1 MAIAKAPAPSFMA
14 RFAGFLLGS
23 RLPTS
28 RQVTERL
35 SNLAALGVLAANP
48 LSSVAYATEEMLLVL
63 VLGPVAA
70 LTWSAPLALAI
81 VGLLAILTV
90 SYRQTIHAY
99 PQGGG
104 AYNVARENLGLRA
117 GLAAASGLLID
128 YVLTVAVSI
137 AAGVAAIT
145 SAYSGLRP
153 YKVEL
158 ALFAIVVLTLINLRG
173 VRSTGRLSTVPTL
186 AFIGILVAL
195 LITGVVRYVV
205 LGTPVPAAPEAA
217 DALAGV
223 GLFLLL
229 RAFAAGCTALTGI
242 EAIANAVGVF
252 KPPESKNAGR
262 TMLWMALILAGLF
275 IGITYFARRLGVVPA
290 ADQTVVSQIAR
301 LVFAG
306 SPAYYVV
313 QIATVGVL
321 GLAANTAFS
330 AFPRVTYLLGRDRY
344 LPQQLS
350 DTGRRLVFSNGII
363 LLAVLSFGVVVAVGV
378 NVHAL
383 IPLYAVGVFLSFT
396 LSQAGMVVHWRRVRE
411 PGWRRGALINGTG
424 AVVTCAALIVI
435 AATKF
440 TNGAWAVILFVSFT
454 LWLFYAI
461 HRHYLMVAKDLSLE
475 GFTTPPPPPKH
486 TVIIPISGV
495 HRAALNAVIYAKALS
510 TDVRAVHV
518 CADESEGE
526 ALRAKWRQ
534 YVPDV
539 PMEVIHSPFRNVVG
553 PFLRYV
559 DSVRRA
565 DQQQLITVVIPEFV
579 TRHWWEI
586 FLHHQMAWVFRV
598 ALMFRR
604 SIAVTSVP
612 HHLQPESQ
620 R

>member
-1 MAIAKAPAPSFMA
+1 MAIVKSPAPGFIT

-23 RLPTS
+23 RLPSS
-28 RQVTERL
+28 RQVAERL

-48 LSSVAYATEEMLLVL
+48 LSSVAYATEEMLRVK
-63 VLGPVAA
+63 GPVIAL
-70 LTWSAPLALAI
+70 LTWSMPIALAI
-81 VGLLAILTV
+81 VGLLAILTF

-137 AAGVAAIT
+137 AAGVAALT
-145 SAYSGLRP
+145 SAFSGLRP

-186 AFIGILVAL
+186 AFIAIMLAL
-195 LITGVVRYVV
+195 LITGVVRYMV
-205 LGTPVPAAPEAA
+205 LGTPVPEAPEAA

-229 RAFAAGCTALTGI
+229 RAFAAGCTALLGI

-252 KPPESKNAGR
+252 KPPEPKNAAR
-262 TMLWMALILAGLF
+262 TMLWMAVILAGLF

-306 SPAYYVV
+306 GPVYYLV

-330 AFPRVTYLLGRDRY
+330 TFPRVTYLLGRDRY

-350 DTGRRLVFSNGII
+350 DTGRRLVFSNGIM
-363 LLAVLSFGVVVAVGV
+363 LLAVLSFGVVVAVDV

-383 IPLYAVGVFLSFT
+383 IPLYAVGVFMSFT

-435 AATKF
+435 IVAKGI
-440 TNGAWAVILFVSFT
+440 GAWAVILFVSFT

-475 GFTTPPPPPKH
+475 GFTTPSPPPKH

-495 HRAALNAVIYAKALS
+495 HRAALNAVAYAKALS

-539 PMEVIHSPFRNVVG
+539 PMEVIHSPFRNIVG

-612 HHLQPESQ
+612 HHLQPEGQ